1 MILAVLLCA
10 LLFQWLVC
18 SQGSVVTAQKQN
30 HIDPKTTQSC
40 SINNYNSFYAG
51 PNKKFENLILD
62 VKRQLDEIQ
71 MQLRNLTKKGDDKL
85 KGKTLICDC
94 FL

>member
-1 MILAVLLCA
+1 MILAVVLYASLL
-10 LLFQWLVC
+10 QGLVC
-18 SQGSVVTAQKQN
+18 SQDAMTTQKQD

-71 MQLRNLTKKGDDKL
+71 MQLRNLTKKGDDKI
-85 KGKTLICDC
+85 KGKILVCDC

>member
-1 MILAVLLCA
+1 MILAVVLYASLL
-10 LLFQWLVC
+10 QGLVC
-18 SQGSVVTAQKQN
+18 SQDAMTTQKQD
-30 HIDPKTTQSC
+30 HIDPKTTESC

-71 MQLRNLTKKGDDKL
+71 MQLRNLTKKGDDKI
-85 KGKTLICDC
+85 KGKILVCDC

>member
-1 MILAVLLCA
+1 MILAVVLYASLL
-10 LLFQWLVC
+10 QGLVC
-18 SQGSVVTAQKQN
+18 SQDAMTTQKQD
-30 HIDPKTTQSC
+30 HIDPKTTESC

-71 MQLRNLTKKGDDKL
+71 MQLRNLTKKGDDKT
-85 KGKTLICDC
+85 KGKILVCDC
-94 FL
+94 F

>member
-1 MILAVLLCA
+1 MILAVVLCA
-10 LLFQWLVC
+10 SLLQGLVC
-18 SQGSVVTAQKQN
+18 AQGSVTSQKQN

-71 MQLRNLTKKGDDKL
+71 MQLRNLTKKGDDKI
-85 KGKTLICDC
+85 KGKILVCGG

>member
-1 MILAVLLCA
+1 MILAVVLCA
-10 LLFQWLVC
+10 SLLQGLVC
-18 SQGSVVTAQKQN
+18 AQGSVTSQKQN

-71 MQLRNLTKKGDDKL
+71 MQLRNLIKKGDDKM
-85 KGKTLICDC
+85 KGKTLVCGG

>member
-1 MILAVLLCA
+1 MILAVVLYASLL
-10 LLFQWLVC
+10 QGLVC
-18 SQGSVVTAQKQN
+18 SQDAMTTQKQD
-30 HIDPKTTQSC
+30 HIDPKTTESC

-51 PNKKFENLILD
+51 PNKKFENLILN

-71 MQLRNLTKKGDDKL
+71 MQLRNLTKKGDDKI
-85 KGKTLICDC
+85 KGKTLVCDC